1 MEIIL
6 KSKGVHLH
14 LDNSTAEQLLNLSA
28 VARLLEVSPTH
39 LRQLLHRGMSVS
51 DALHYLTSKESK

>member
-1 MEIIL
+1 LEIIL

-14 LDNSTAEQLLNLSA
+14 INNESAEELLNLSA

-39 LRQLLHRGMSVS
+39 LRQLIHRGMSVS
-51 DALHYLTSKESK
+51 DALHYLTNKDDK